1 MKYSPT
7 TQGFYDPE
15 VNKTIPA
22 DAVEITR
29 DHHAFLLA
37 GQSSGKV
44 IAVVSGSV
52 VLQDPP
58 PKTQAELD
66 AEATA
71 AAKAELVAIDLAS
84 IRSIREYLASRP
96 DAPQHLK
103 DRETAA
109 IAARARI
116 K

>member
-1 MKYSPT
+1 MRHFKNPSGQVFGYDE
-7 TQGFYDPE
+7 TQS
-15 VNKTIPA
+15 KLA
-22 DAVEITR
+22 DA
-29 DHHAFLLA
+29 A
-37 GQSSGKV
+37 
-44 IAVVSGSV
+44 IANGWQE
-52 VLQDPP
+52 LDIWPL
-58 PKTQAELD
+58 PKSQAEID

-84 IRSIREYLASRP
+84 IRSIREYLAAKP

>member
-1 MKYSPT
+1 MRHFKKPS
-7 TQGFYDPE
+7 GEVFAYDE
-15 VNKTIPA
+15 DQSA
-22 DAVEITR
+22 
-29 DHHAFLLA
+29 LA
-37 GQSSGKV
+37 TAA
-44 IAVVSGSV
+44 IANGWLELGVWP
-52 VLQDPP
+52 LPP
-58 PKTQAELD
+58 TQAEID

-84 IRSIREYLASRP
+84 IRSIREYLAARP